1 VTARRSARLGPPR
14 ASWLTSALHAP
25 AVPHLQAAEQLRPIW
40 RGMHEQHS
48 YPEFDAEW
56 KKAGLIFSCA
66 SRLNLAPTA
75 TPPAP
80 PALISAAPAPAS
92 GTAAAGS
99 RTESPE
105 PPHPLDAAAAAM
117 LID

>member
-1 VTARRSARLGPPR
+1 MPLCPPGPPSGR
-14 ASWLTSALHAP
+14 LADRLRCALP
-25 AVPHLQAAEQLRPIW
+25 CCLPLQAAEQLRPIW

-66 SRLNLAPTA
+66 SRLNLTPVD

-80 PALISAAPAPAS
+80 PALISAAPAS
-92 GTAAAGS
+92 GAAAAGS